1 MTHYLFIGI
10 GIDLAVFAAVGIP
23 VLLILVLPTLRVQS
37 MGRRLALLTF
47 SLYLAA
53 VASAVGLPNIG
64 NLVFD
69 PTVCLIPFA
78 GWEDGL
84 KERMLNVILFLPFG
98 FLLPVI
104 WERFRTLLPA
114 ALAGLLLSLA
124 VELSQ
129 LFTFRVTDVNDLI
142 GNTLGT
148 VLGFLLAKAVDRRV
162 HIMVREQP
170 LFPREMEAIA
180 AVDAT
185 VLFLICPTLASL
197 LWEMV
202 L

>member
-1 MTHYLFIGI
+1 MIRYLSM

-23 VLLILVLPTLRVQS
+23 VMLILMLPTLRVRS
-37 MGRRLALLTF
+37 IGKRLALTVF

-53 VASAVGLPNIG
+53 VASLVGLPSIDH
-64 NLVFD
+64 LVFD

-78 GWEDGL
+78 GL
-84 KERMLNVILFLPFG
+84 KEGLTERILNIFLFLPFG

-104 WERFRTLLPA
+104 WERFRTLLPT
-114 ALAGLLLSLA
+114 ALAGFAFSL
-124 VELSQ
+124 VIELSQ
-129 LFTFRVTDVNDLI
+129 LFTYRVTDVNDLI

-148 VLGFLLAKAVDRRV
+148 VLGFLLAKVMSRRI
-162 HIMVREQP
+162 HIQIQEQP
-170 LFPREMEAIA
+170 LFSREMEAVA
-180 AVDAT
+180 AADAT
-185 VLFLICPTLASL
+185 VLFLICPTLSYL